1 MRTGRKFCGVRAPAG
16 EEKVRAVRATRGKK
30 VVRAGM
36 SMAPL
41 LPSLRQPFHLALPS
55 FHTVSGN
62 GWQQD
67 RKYLLEPRGVGRH
80 KRFVVESQL
89 TVI

>member
-1 MRTGRKFCGVRAPAG
+1 M
-16 EEKVRAVRATRGKK
+16 
-30 VVRAGM
+30 
-36 SMAPL
+36 
-41 LPSLRQPFHLALPS
+41 
-55 FHTVSGN
+55 GN